1 MCKWFFVFIF
11 VVSFRGYGQSIHYA
25 HPQKLPLTINT
36 RFEDTMPMLSPG
48 GDTLYFT
55 RIRNTQP
62 DDSSTSGHDIWYSIR
77 ENGEWSEAKND
88 LLNLDQFNGVVG
100 VGGQGQTLYL
110 LKYQNHTGTAP
121 TSSAGIAYARKYGD
135 EWQEPQKLNFRDV
148 FTNNTF
154 FGFFMS
160 SNEQLLLISM
170 RGLNSMGKED
180 LYVSF
185 QDEDNQWTLPKH
197 LGPVINSRGYEIS
210 PFLSKDGKTLYFS
223 SNGHG
228 GLGNADIFV
237 SERLDDSWGNWS
249 IPRNMG
255 KPINSAAF
263 DAYFIQ
269 GKENEVFFASNRN
282 TSLADIYH
290 AEIIS
295 SDETEGKNE
304 DVVAKDGSESTG
316 ETKNS
321 NSNSSSDT
329 TQMML
334 AGAIYFNFNSEEL
347 TERAQ
352 YILRE
357 IAHRLKAEEDV
368 FIELVGYT
376 DNVGSQRYNLKLSR
390 KRAKAARDFL
400 IAQGLNKDQIS
411 MEGRGILDASVI
423 NNDEDLRRLQRKVD
437 ITYTR
442 KP

>member
-11 VVSFRGYGQSIHYA
+11 VVSFRGYGQSIQYA
-25 HPQKLPLTINT
+25 NPQKLPLTINT

-357 IAHRLKAEEDV
+357 IARRLKAEEDV